1 MGITSIV
8 TGSAYDRFALF
19 YAAHSRVL
27 WRYLVRI
34 GANSAVAEDLV
45 QEAFVR
51 WSLSPA
57 ADWDGP
63 RSRAYLFT
71 TATRLLTDWWRRER
85 RHISWDDAGVSPSV
99 AEVSASPLFQSR
111 AWRALSQRQ
120 QQLLWLAYVEEFTH
134 DEIAAISG
142 VSSKSVRVLLSRARD
157 LVSNHLESEE
167 YTNER

>member
-1 MGITSIV
+1 MTV
-8 TGSAYDRFALF
+8 SAYDRFALF
-19 YAAHSRVL
+19 YAAHARVL

-34 GANSAVAEDLV
+34 GASSSVAEDLV

-51 WSLSPA
+51 WSGSQA
-57 ADWDGP
+57 ADWEDS

-85 RHISWDDAGVSPSV
+85 RNISWDEAGVMPAAS
-99 AEVSASPLFQSR
+99 EVSASPLFDSR
-111 AWRALSQRQ
+111 AWQALTPRQ
-120 QQLLWLAYVEEFTH
+120 QQFLWLAYVEEFTH

-157 LVSNHLESEE
+157 VLAKQLEPQEC
-167 YTNER
+167 TNER